1 MLLELKQC
9 ASRASQI
16 IIRAALAALTFG
28 LGLGFVFLFVLAYP
42 AYAQDGYCPDSIS
55 VTQTADKVPDG
66 WFAGQDK
73 SSLQLSALT
82 FFDGPPIDEAS
93 LAYDSWTKHN
103 GLAHGVW
110 HFTPNT
116 MRGTWL
122 SCHYSGTN
130 VVLNK
135 KLPPSTSECTV
146 TYDPKVTIAG
156 NPEIKKITCH

>member
-1 MLLELKQC
+1 MFLEQKQC
-9 ASRASQI
+9 ASRRTGRSVCI
-16 IIRAALAALTFG
+16 G
-28 LGLGFVFLFVLAYP
+28 LGITLALVLISAS
-42 AYAQDGYCPDSIS
+42 ALQAQDAYCPPS
-55 VTQTADKVPDG
+55 VSVKQAVDAVPDG

-73 SSLQLSALT
+73 SPLQLSALT
-82 FFDGPPIDEAS
+82 FFDGPPVEEAS

-156 NPEIKKITCH
+156 NPEIKKIDCH